1 MTIPLSEVAYV
12 AKSKPPGFLEEALKR
27 GTVKDACLELKD
39 SDVAFLKSFS
49 SEIVKDTVS
58 LGSINIE
65 SSPSVPT
72 KTAEKPKVQRS
83 ESPKAGAFETSKPV
97 IGEVIDVA

>member
-12 AKSKPPGFLEEALKR
+12 AKSKPPGFFEEALKR
-27 GTVKDACLELKD
+27 GAVKDACLELKD

-49 SEIVKDTVS
+49 SETEKDTVS

-65 SSPSVPT
+65 AAPSVIAESV
-72 KTAEKPKVQRS
+72 KTSQDNSSSQV
-83 ESPKAGAFETSKPV
+83 GAFETSKPFV
-97 IGEVIDVA
+97 GEVIDVM

>member
-12 AKSKPPGFLEEALKR
+12 AKSKPPGFFEEALKR
-27 GTVKDACLELKD
+27 GRVKDACLELND

-49 SEIVKDTVS
+49 SEIIKDTVP

-65 SSPSVPT
+65 SSPSVI
-72 KTAEKPKVQRS
+72 AESVQKLQS
-83 ESPKAGAFETSKPV
+83 DSSSQVEAFATSRPFV
-97 IGEVIDVA
+97 GEVIDTM